1 MATIVLPD
9 INPSTINELR
19 KRFPKLSELDLP
31 SMEKAGRR
39 ADEQLNRMRGKPR
52 SNPIVPWI
60 AGAIGL
66 VALIGA
72 LSAYLYWMRRPSW
85 DASRSTLW
93 GSSTPLDDTLGG
105 TDEPLDLSST
115 RSEVEKGLNKAE
127 STIRSATY
135 PLEEA

>member
-1 MATIVLPD
+1 
-9 INPSTINELR
+9 
-19 KRFPKLSELDLP
+19 
-31 SMEKAGRR
+31 
-39 ADEQLNRMRGKPR
+39 MRGKPR

-66 VALIGA
+66 IALIGA

-115 RSEVEKGLNKAE
+115 RSEVEKGINKAE
-127 STIRSATY
+127 SSIRSATY

>member
-9 INPSTINELR
+9 INQSTLNDLR
-19 KRFPKLSELDLP
+19 KRFPKLSEVDLP
-31 SMEKAGRR
+31 SMEKVGKR
-39 ADEQLNRMRGKPR
+39 ADHQIKRLRGKPR
-52 SNPIVPWI
+52 TNPIVPWL
-60 AGAIGL
+60 AGVVGL
-66 VALIGA
+66 IALIGA
-72 LSAYLYWMRRPSW
+72 ISALYWMRRPGW

-115 RSEVEKGLNKAE
+115 RNEVEKGLNAAE
-127 STIRSATY
+127 SSIRSTTY